1 LLPHCQIF
9 FLRGWADTSK
19 VKGATFDLP
28 LLPLYVAGGAV
39 SFATMRTKRTISL
52 LRTFFF
58 FVASLHCVAQS
69 AASRPSQIASHSH
82 QAQDFLK
89 QNRPD
94 LAIPEFRAIIA
105 LDPNNVD
112 ARGNLGVLLFFQG
125 DYPAAIPQFRAAL
138 KLRPALWKIRALL
151 GMAEKRTGDFSAAR
165 LDLEKAFPK
174 LEEEKIKIESG
185 MELIELYSGI
195 GDLEKAATIVDA
207 LASLYPTNPQ
217 VLYTSYRIHSDLSA
231 QAMLSL
237 SIVAPKSALTHQMMA
252 HELSKHGD
260 TEAAINNYREALQID
275 PNSPGLHF
283 ELAEL
288 LNSAGGQGAQ
298 EEAKKEYEAALAGNK
313 LDEKSECRLG
323 DIAYREGDMAQSQ
336 AHYSRAI
343 ELQPDDPD
351 ANIGLARVLMEMK
364 QTQKAQTLLEHTIQL
379 DPTIPL
385 AHFRLS
391 TIYRQEG
398 KADDAKHEVEQY
410 QKYKDMKE
418 KIRDLYR
425 EMRLQPVKPEIDE
438 PDARK

>member
-1 LLPHCQIF
+1 MHE
-9 FLRGWADTSK
+9 R
-19 VKGATFDLP
+19 
-28 LLPLYVAGGAV
+28 
-39 SFATMRTKRTISL
+39 R
-52 LRTFFF
+52 
-58 FVASLHCVAQS
+58 
-69 AASRPSQIASHSH
+69 AAE
-82 QAQDFLK
+82 FLK
-89 QNRPD
+89 QNNPEQ
-94 LAIPEFRAIIA
+94 AIAEFKAIIS
-105 LDPNNVD
+105 LDPNNPD
-112 ARGNLGVLLFFQG
+112 AQGNLGAVLFFQG
-125 DYPAAIPQFRAAL
+125 NYPDAVSH
-138 KLRPALWKIRALL
+138 LRTAVKSKPALSKTRALL

-185 MELIELYSGI
+185 MELIELYSGT

-288 LNSAGGQGAQ
+288 LNSAGGQGSQ

>member
-1 LLPHCQIF
+1 M
-9 FLRGWADTSK
+9 
-19 VKGATFDLP
+19 LP
-28 LLPLYVAGGAV
+28 LLSLHDAGGAV
-39 SFATMRTKRTISL
+39 SFATMRTKRTIRL
-52 LRTFFF
+52 LRALFF
-58 FVASLHCVAQS
+58 FVASFHCLAQS
-69 AASRPSQIASHSH
+69 AASRSGQIAAHTH
-82 QAQDFLK
+82 QAQEFLK
-89 QNRPD
+89 QSRPD
-94 LAIPEFRAIIA
+94 LAIPEFRAVVA
-105 LDPNNVD
+105 FDPHNVD

-125 DYPAAIPQFRAAL
+125 DYPAAIPQLRAAL

-151 GMAEKRTGDFSAAR
+151 GIAEKGTGDLSGAR
-165 LDLEKAFPK
+165 SDLEKAFPK

-185 MELIELYSGI
+185 MELIELYSGT
-195 GDLEKAATIVDA
+195 GDLDKAASVVDA
-207 LASLYPTNPQ
+207 LASLYPTNPH
-217 VLYTSYRIHSDLSA
+217 VLYASYRIHSDLSA

-260 TEAAINNYREALQID
+260 TEAAINNYREALRIE
-275 PNSPGLHF
+275 PNTPGLHF

-288 LNSAGGQGAQ
+288 LNSAGGQAAQ
-298 EEAKKEYEAALAGNK
+298 DEAKKEYEAALAGNK

-336 AHYSRAI
+336 AHYERAI
-343 ELQPDDPD
+343 ELQPNDPD

-364 QTQKAQTLLEHTIQL
+364 QTQKAQALLEHTIQL

-398 KADDAKHEVEQY
+398 RADDAKREVEQY
-410 QKYKDMKE
+410 HKYKDMKE

-425 EMRLQPVKPEIDE
+425 EMRLQPSKSEMDE